1 MTISTSDALKAQ
13 QACYAKAKELGIE
26 GVICIMDDSARLV
39 SKLRMDGATLSCLE
53 IAERK
58 AYTSVMNRKPSD
70 FFASFVQPN
79 GLLVGLPALG
89 GGRYTVIAGGLPVFR
104 DGVFIGAIGFSG
116 GPPAKDVEIASAG
129 VAVLE
134 KG

>member
-13 QACYAKAKELGIE
+13 QACYDKAKELGIE

-104 DGVFIGAIGFSG
+104 GVRT
-116 GPPAKDVEIASAG
+116 DVVYPRNLLVRESSSQPQAFPSLG
-129 VAVLE
+129 
-134 KG
+134 